1 MWQDSVVKRQS
12 SQTRTTRGHL
22 TPKEKAEILRE
33 HQRSG
38 LSLLAFSGKHGLCY
52 ASLLRWRCR
61 QGNGAHVLVP
71 PEAQAGP
78 RFVPV
83 KIEGEVLGGDYV
95 LSWATGRSLKIPGQ
109 FETDSL
115 RRLLRV
121 LTVLEGLR

>member
-1 MWQDSVVKRQS
+1 MKRQS
-12 SQTRTTRGHL
+12 SSFRPTRRHL

-33 HQRSG
+33 HRRSG
-38 LSLLAFSGKHGLCY
+38 LSLLAFAEKHGLCY
-52 ASLLRWRCR
+52 TSLLRWRCR
-61 QGNGAHVLVP
+61 PDHGANIEGLP
-71 PEAQAGP
+71 DTAADP

-109 FETDSL
+109 FATDSL